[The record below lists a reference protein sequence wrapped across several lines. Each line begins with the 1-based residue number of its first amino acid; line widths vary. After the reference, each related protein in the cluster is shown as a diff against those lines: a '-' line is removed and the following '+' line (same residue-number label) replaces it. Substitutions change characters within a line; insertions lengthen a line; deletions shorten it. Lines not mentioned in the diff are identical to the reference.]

1 MARNA
6 LVVATPPERVWE
18 VLADPVLYGD
28 WVVGSDVIRDWDDDW
43 PAEGARLHHRV
54 GRRPIALADR
64 TEVLE
69 SEPPHRLVL
78 RAHARP
84 LPAARVELR
93 LEPHPAGT
101 LVTMIEDPDNVLARH
116 AVPVHP
122 VVRLRNGESLRRLR
136 ALAERAHGVFV

>member
-6 LVVATPPERVWE
+6 LVVAAPPERVWE

-43 PAEGARLHHRV
+43 PAVGTRIHHRI
-54 GRRPIALADR
+54 GRRPVAIADH

-69 SEPPHRLVL
+69 SVAPRRLVL

-84 LPAARVELR
+84 FPPARVVLEV
-93 LEPHPAGT
+93 EPHPAGT
-101 LVTMIEDPDNVLARH
+101 LVTMIEDPDMALVRRV
-116 AVPVHP
+116 VPVHP

-136 ALAERAHGVFV
+136 ALAERSHGR

>member
-1 MARNA
+1 MARNR

-28 WVVGSDVIRDWDDDW
+28 WVVGSDVIRDWDDAW
-43 PAEGARLHHRV
+43 PAPGTRIHHRV
-54 GRRPIALADR
+54 GRRPLAIADH

-69 SEPPHRLVL
+69 SAPPRRLVL

-84 LPAARVELR
+84 FPAARVVLE

-101 LVTMIEDPDNVLARH
+101 LVTMIEDPDNLLGR
-116 AVPVHP
+116 AVPPVHP
-122 VVRLRNGESLRRLR
+122 LVRVRNGESLRRLR
-136 ALAERAHGVFV
+136 ALAERSH